1 MKTTINQAVKSRIL
15 AILIV
20 ILSPSVFFAQGKA
33 EKVEQLKIAYFTKE
47 LNLTTQEAE
56 KFWPVYNEME
66 KKIKALRKDRRKTFK
81 ELEDNGDSLSVDV
94 VKKHTNSIFDSEIA
108 EVNTK
113 KEYYAKIGVIIGYK
127 KATKV
132 YKVER
137 DFKRELLM
145 RLKEERG
152 QTPKPSRPNKPE

>member
-66 KKIKALRKDRRKTFK
+66 KKIKALRKERRKTFK
-81 ELEDNGDSLSVDV
+81 ELEDKGDSLSVEL

-113 KEYYAKIGVIIGYK
+113 KEYYAKIGGIIGYK

-152 QTPKPSRPNKPE
+152 QTPKPSRSNKPE

>member
-56 KFWPVYNEME
+56 KFWPVYNEMD

-81 ELEDNGDSLSVDV
+81 ELEDNGDSLSVEI

-113 KEYYAKIGVIIGYK
+113 KEYYAKIGGIIGYK

-152 QTPKPSRPNKPE
+152 QTPKPPRPNKPE

>member
-1 MKTTINQAVKSRIL
+1 MKRTINQAVTSRIL

-20 ILSPSVFFAQGKA
+20 ILSPSVYFAQGKA

-66 KKIKALRKDRRKTFK
+66 KKIKTLRKERRKTFK
-81 ELEDNGDSLSVDV
+81 ELEDKGDSLSVEV

-113 KEYYAKIGVIIGYK
+113 KEYYAKIGGIIGYK

-137 DFKRELLM
+137 DFKRELLK

-152 QTPKPSRPNKPE
+152 QTPKPPRPNKPE

>member
-1 MKTTINQAVKSRIL
+1 MKTNIKKAAKTRIL

-66 KKIKALRKDRRKTFK
+66 KKIKALRKERKKSFK
-81 ELEDNGDSLSVDV
+81 ELEDKGDSLSVEL
-94 VKKHTNSIFDSEIA
+94 VKKHTNGIFDSEIA

-113 KEYYAKIGVIIGYK
+113 KEYYAKIGGIIGYK

-132 YKVER
+132 YKIER

-152 QTPKPSRPNKPE
+152 QNPKPQRPNKPE

>member
-152 QTPKPSRPNKPE
+152 QTPKPPRPNKPE

>member
-1 MKTTINQAVKSRIL
+1 MKTTISQSVKVRIIT
-15 AILIV
+15 ILIV
-20 ILSPSVFFAQGKA
+20 ALSPSAFFAQGKA

-66 KKIKALRKDRRKTFK
+66 KKIKTIRKERRKTVK
-81 ELEDNGDSLSVDV
+81 ELEDKGDSLSVEV
-94 VKKHTNSIFDSEIA
+94 VKKHTNSIFDSEIT

-113 KEYYAKIGVIIGYK
+113 KEYYAKIGGVIGFK
-127 KATKV
+127 KATLV

-137 DFKRELLM
+137 DFRRALLK
-145 RLKEERG
+145 RLKEEKG
-152 QTPKPSRPNKPE
+152 QAPKPQRPNKPE

>member
-1 MKTTINQAVKSRIL
+1 MKTNIKKAAKTRIL

-66 KKIKALRKDRRKTFK
+66 KKIKALRKERKKSFK
-81 ELEDNGDSLSVDV
+81 ELEDKGDSLSVEL
-94 VKKHTNSIFDSEIA
+94 VKKHTNGIFDSEIA

-113 KEYYAKIGVIIGYK
+113 KEYYAKIGGIIGYK

-132 YKVER
+132 YKIER

-145 RLKEERG
+145 RLKEERS
-152 QTPKPSRPNKPE
+152 QNPKPQRPNKPE

>member
-1 MKTTINQAVKSRIL
+1 MKTTINQIVKSRIL

-66 KKIKALRKDRRKTFK
+66 KKIKTLRKERRKTFK
-81 ELEDNGDSLSVDV
+81 ELEDNGDSLSVEV

-113 KEYYAKIGVIIGYK
+113 KEYYAKIGGIIGFK

-137 DFKRELLM
+137 EFKRELLI
-145 RLKEERG
+145 RLKEQKG
-152 QTPKPSRPNKPE
+152 QSPKPQRPNKPE